1 MTRLLQIL
9 TLAGFSC
16 FITGAVSAQTS
27 RPSKNQLG
35 EFDEI
40 VIKHK
45 NDKDSKVTVEIKNGD
60 ILVNGKKLDQ
70 YNDPDLSVFRR
81 KITPRDGNAFSFD
94 SDNLPGNF
102 GMFNDDGNDDDDDM
116 PITMNKA
123 ILGVITE
130 KKAATGVSVKTVA
143 KGSPADKSGIKT
155 GDVITAIDK
164 QPINEPAEL
173 FEVIGKHQPGDKITV
188 SYIRN
193 LKKNSVIV
201 VLDERK
207 DISGDSWRLDP
218 PSRQPK
224 TTPRT
229 FTFPSPYPR
238 DGQGFGNGWYGNRSE
253 GIKLGLQVQDTEN
266 DAGAQVIDIASD
278 SPAEKAG
285 FKKDDIVTDL
295 AGSPI
300 KSTADLSKAYRENRD
315 KGNITATVKRN
326 GQTQSLEIKIPKK
339 LNKADL

>member
-27 RPSKNQLG
+27 RPPKNQMG

-70 YNDPDLSVFRR
+70 YSDPDLSVFRR

-94 SDNLPGNF
+94 SDNFSGNF
-102 GMFNDDGNDDDDDM
+102 DMFNDDDNDEEDDM
-116 PITMNKA
+116 SIAANKA
-123 ILGVITE
+123 MLGVITE
-130 KKAATGVSVKTVA
+130 KKGATGVTVKTVA
-143 KGSPADKSGIKT
+143 KGTPADKSGIKT
-155 GDVITAIDK
+155 GDVITAIDNQK
-164 QPINEPAEL
+164 INEPAEL
-173 FEVIGKHQPGDKITV
+173 FETIGKHQPGDKITV
-188 SYIRN
+188 SYTRN
-193 LKKNSVIV
+193 LKKNSVMV

-207 DISGDSWRLDP
+207 DINGDSWKLEP
-218 PSRQPK
+218 PTGQPK
-224 TTPRT
+224 TTPRA

-238 DGQGFGNGWYGNRSE
+238 GGQGPGNGWYGPSDE
-253 GIKLGLQVQDTEN
+253 GVKLGLQVQDTEN
-266 DAGAQVIDIASD
+266 DEGAQVIDIATA

-295 AGSPI
+295 AGNPV
-300 KSTADLSKAYRENRD
+300 KSTADLSKAYRENRG
-315 KGNITATVKRN
+315 KGSITATIKRN

-339 LNKADL
+339 LNKAEL

>member
-16 FITGAVSAQTS
+16 FITGAVSAQAS
-27 RPSKNQLG
+27 KPSKNQMG

-45 NDKDSKVTVEIKNGD
+45 NDKDGKVTVEIKNGD

-81 KITPRDGNAFSFD
+81 KITPRDGNVFGFD
-94 SDNLPGNF
+94 SDNLSGNF
-102 GMFNDDGNDDDDDM
+102 GMFNEDGNGEDDDM
-116 PITMNKA
+116 PITANKA
-123 ILGVITE
+123 MLGVITE
-130 KKAATGVSVKTVA
+130 KKAATGVTVKTVA
-143 KGSPADKSGIKT
+143 KGTPADKSGIKT
-155 GDVITAIDK
+155 GDIITAIDK
-164 QPINEPAEL
+164 QTINEPAEL
-173 FEVIGKHQPGDKITV
+173 FEAIGKHQPGDKITV
-188 SYIRN
+188 TYIRN

-201 VLDERK
+201 ILDERK
-207 DISGDSWRLDP
+207 DIGGDSWSP
-218 PSRQPK
+218 VPSPK
-224 TTPRT
+224 TIPRP
-229 FTFPSPYPR
+229 FTFPPPYPR
-238 DGQGFGNGWYGNRSE
+238 DRQGFGNGWYNSPE
-253 GIKLGLQVQDTEN
+253 ESVKLGLQVQDTEN
-266 DAGAQVIDIASD
+266 EEGAQVIDIAPA

-295 AGSPI
+295 AGNAV
-300 KSTADLSKAYRENRD
+300 KSAADLSKAYRDNRG
-315 KGNITATVKRN
+315 KGSITATVKRN